1 MRNKIR
7 KTVTVMGLGVLL
19 HSLPSVR
26 TRAEDRVDYK
36 YEDYSEEKGRIQ
48 IRTHSLL
55 FEKDLIPDVTLQGA
69 LVYDGISGATPTG
82 APPIPGEDEVATTEI
97 YDIRRAGFVAANIRR
112 GRHAFAPQ
120 LAYSEEVDYTSVG
133 LSFQDSLD
141 FNEKNTT
148 LALGVSHDF
157 DRIIPSAGT
166 LLRVKEEKDNSQ
178 LLVGVTQ
185 LLGPRTV
192 LTANLTLGYTSGYMA
207 DPYKGVLFDDHYSPS
222 SEEQAFLGQFMSAQ
236 DIDSMFAYTPGDPY
250 ALFPEK
256 RPQHKRRQVGLLSLT
271 HHVDELRGSAEAA
284 YRYYHDSFDI
294 DAHTLSLSWLQ
305 RIGESVILT
314 PSLRYYTQS
323 AASFYGARFDTGS
336 PQQHPERTPAHY
348 SSDFRLS
355 DLDSLTYG
363 VHAVWEVSE
372 RCHLDA
378 AWKRYEMN
386 GNDGRTSP
394 SVYPE
399 ADIFSVGIRVWF

>member
-1 MRNKIR
+1 MRNEIR
-7 KTVTVMGLGVLL
+7 KIVTVMGLGLLL

-120 LAYSEEVDYTSVG
+120 LAYSEEVDYTSFG
-133 LSFQDSLD
+133 LSLQDSLD

-148 LALGVSHDF
+148 LTLGVSHDF
-157 DRIIPSAGT
+157 DRIIPNAGT

-222 SEEQAFLGQFMSAQ
+222 SEELEFIGQFMSAQ
-236 DIDSMFAYTPGDPY
+236 DVDAMFAYTPGDPY
-250 ALFPEK
+250 ALFPEN
-256 RPQHKRRQVGLLSLT
+256 RPRHKRRQVGLLSLT
-271 HHVDELRGSAEAA
+271 HHVDELRGSAEVA

-294 DAHTLSLSWLQ
+294 DAHTLSLAWRQ
-305 RIGESVILT
+305 RIGELVILS

-336 PQQHPERTPAHY
+336 PQQHPKRTPAHY

-378 AWKRYEMN
+378 AWKRYEMD

-394 SVYPE
+394 SAYPE